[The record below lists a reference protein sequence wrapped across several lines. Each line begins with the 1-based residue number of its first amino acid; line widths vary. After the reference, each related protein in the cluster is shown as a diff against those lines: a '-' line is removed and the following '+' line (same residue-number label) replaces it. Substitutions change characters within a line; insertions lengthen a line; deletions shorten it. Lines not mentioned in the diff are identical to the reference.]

1 MFGIFRKP
9 ASIGIDLGTA
19 NTLMYLSGQG
29 IVLDQPSVVAINKKS
44 GELLKAGKPAKQM
57 IGKTPENIETVRP
70 VRDGVIANKAATDL
84 MMQSFMNN
92 SNTQNA
98 NAPRMVIGDPSCI
111 TDIERLAVREA
122 GILASR
128 EVHLIDET
136 VAAAIGAGLPINEPT
151 GSMIV
156 DIGGGTTDVAVL
168 SLGAPVTSESVRVA
182 GDEITESIAAYL
194 KQKYSLIVGETTS
207 EDIKLTIGSAHQSAS
222 GEINQIEVCGMNC
235 QTGLPQSVTVTSGE
249 ICEAIQEPLR
259 FINDAI
265 KKVLTMPA
273 DVYTNGIVLAG
284 GGALIP
290 GISELIT
297 ESTGLRT
304 MVANDPL
311 HCVVN
316 GCGEVVENWEEYKN
330 CVSQQEA

>member
-1 MFGIFRKP
+1 M
-9 ASIGIDLGTA
+9 
-19 NTLMYLSGQG
+19 
-29 IVLDQPSVVAINKKS
+29 
-44 GELLKAGKPAKQM
+44 
-57 IGKTPENIETVRP
+57 
-70 VRDGVIANKAATDL
+70 
-84 MMQSFMNN
+84 
-92 SNTQNA
+92 
-98 NAPRMVIGDPSCI
+98 
-111 TDIERLAVREA
+111 REC
-122 GILASR
+122 
-128 EVHLIDET
+128 
-136 VAAAIGAGLPINEPT
+136 GL
-151 GSMIV
+151 
-156 DIGGGTTDVAVL
+156 
-168 SLGAPVTSESVRVA
+168 
-182 GDEITESIAAYL
+182 
-194 KQKYSLIVGETTS
+194 
-207 EDIKLTIGSAHQSAS
+207 
-222 GEINQIEVCGMNC
+222 NC
-235 QTGLPQSVTVTSGE
+235 QTGLPQSVTVTSAE

-265 KKVLTMPA
+265 KKVLDNVPAELAA

>member
-29 IVLDQPSVVAINKKS
+29 IVLDQPSVVAINKKN
-44 GELLKAGKPAKQM
+44 GELLKAGKSAKQM

-84 MMQSFMNN
+84 MMQSFMK
-92 SNTQNA
+92 STNTQNA
-98 NAPRMVIGDPSCI
+98 NAPRMVIGVPSCI

-207 EDIKLTIGSAHQSAS
+207 EDIKLTIGSAHRGAS
-222 GEINQIEVCGMNC
+222 GEVNQIEVC
-235 QTGLPQSVTVTSGE
+235 LS
-249 ICEAIQEPLR
+249 
-259 FINDAI
+259 
-265 KKVLTMPA
+265 
-273 DVYTNGIVLAG
+273 
-284 GGALIP
+284 LIH
-290 GISELIT
+290 ISEPT
-297 ESTGLRT
+297 R
-304 MVANDPL
+304 P
-311 HCVVN
+311 
-316 GCGEVVENWEEYKN
+316 Y
-330 CVSQQEA
+330 

>member
-9 ASIGIDLGTA
+9 PSIGIDLGTA

-84 MMQSFMNN
+84 MMQSFMKN

-98 NAPRMVIGDPSCI
+98 NAPRMVIGVPSCI

-156 DIGGGTTDVAVL
+156 DIGGGTTDCL
-168 SLGAPVTSESVRVA
+168 LYTSPSPR
-182 GDEITESIAAYL
+182 DKRQSRMP
-194 KQKYSLIVGETTS
+194 S
-207 EDIKLTIGSAHQSAS
+207 SA
-222 GEINQIEVCGMNC
+222 
-235 QTGLPQSVTVTSGE
+235 
-249 ICEAIQEPLR
+249 
-259 FINDAI
+259 
-265 KKVLTMPA
+265 
-273 DVYTNGIVLAG
+273 
-284 GGALIP
+284 
-290 GISELIT
+290 
-297 ESTGLRT
+297 
-304 MVANDPL
+304 
-311 HCVVN
+311 
-316 GCGEVVENWEEYKN
+316 
-330 CVSQQEA
+330 